1 MYLWVCGYL
10 LIRNISKLIR
20 ILFLKNDF
28 CQISDKKGGKKVLR
42 FKRHCEARSNL
53 WTFRKIASFLAM
65 TVALAMTK
73 SLAMTRK
80 ITY

>member
-1 MYLWVCGYL
+1 MTSV
-10 LIRNISKLIR
+10 K
-20 ILFLKNDF
+20 FLTRKV
-28 CQISDKKGGKKVLR
+28 GKKVLR

-65 TVALAMTK
+65 TIGLAMTVALAMTK